1 MTPAASVSRVTLD
14 AQAVA
19 DAFGLGRAESLSEPV
34 ARGELGQ
41 IRRLVTDRGGW
52 AVKESLEPFDAD
64 DLAAAQTS
72 GEFHTAC
79 VDAGVPSPAPQT
91 SAGRYVAEV
100 DGEQVQAYTWVDLE
114 DPDPLLDPE
123 AVGALVAALHDVRR
137 PARGAVD
144 AWFEAPIGQREWRAV
159 LKASRGAGAPFAD
172 HLAELV
178 PALVEVESTLTP
190 MSGVQTCHLDLW
202 ADNLRATPTDGLCV
216 FDFDNAGPGDP
227 GRELAMVVF
236 EFGQGDPGRQRRL
249 YDAYRE
255 AGGPG
260 RLTGRTDFALTVAQ
274 LHHIGHRHL
283 RMWLAARD
291 SEARA
296 RSLAGIDEFL
306 SRPFLLPDLDSALDA
321 TT

>member
-1 MTPAASVSRVTLD
+1 VVLD
-14 AQAVA
+14 AQAVS

-41 IRRLVTDRGGW
+41 VRRLVTDQGTW
-52 AVKESLEPFDAD
+52 AVKESFEPLDD
-64 DLAAAQTS
+64 EDLADAQSS
-72 GEFHTAC
+72 GDFQLAC
-79 VDAGVPSPAPQT
+79 WEAGVPAPEPRISTGQQ
-91 SAGRYVAEV
+91 RYVL
-100 DGEQVQAYTWVDLE
+100 DIGGEQVRAYGWVDLA

-123 AVGALVAALHDVRR
+123 AVGALVAALHGVRR
-137 PARGAVD
+137 AAEGAVHP
-144 AWFEAPIGQREWRAV
+144 WFQAPIGQREWRAV

-172 HLAELV
+172 QLSDVV
-178 PALVEVESTLTP
+178 PALLEVESVLTP
-190 MSGVQTCHLDLW
+190 MDAVQTCHLDLW
-202 ADNLRATPTDGLCV
+202 SDNLRGTPSGDLCV

-227 GRELAMVVF
+227 SRELAMVVF
-236 EFGQGDPGRQRRL
+236 EFGQGDAVRQRRL

-260 RLTGRTDFALTVAQ
+260 RLNGRSDFAMTVAQ

-291 SEARA
+291 SEGRA
-296 RSLAGIDEFL
+296 RSLAGIAEFL
-306 SRPFLLPDLDSALDA
+306 GEPFLLADVEAALDA